1 VTHLRSS
8 ALALVLSLVA
18 APAFADPPKPAPKP
32 PAAKPAPPPAKPNAA
47 AKPGPKGKP
56 GKGPKP
62 PRNGPDEAAR
72 RSIAGGPTTEDATKS
87 AESPE
92 LKALREA
99 EREVFSPAAPRPG
112 NPWPNEAPYPVPID
126 PDRPAAHASGLPPSV
141 SPRDGVAEQLD
152 KEPELAWIKQLKL
165 PDLPVRWDSRVI
177 RYLQFFRDDPR
188 GRSTAAYGWRRSGK
202 YGESIRKALRAERVP
217 EALVWVA
224 MVESGFDP
232 VARSSAGAA
241 GLFQF
246 TPDGGSVYGLRVE
259 RGLDE
264 RLDPVKST
272 TAAAKYMSDLQR
284 RFGTWEMA
292 LAAYNMGFGGLLAA
306 VRKYNTNDYWEL
318 SRLEAGIPWETTLY
332 VPKIIAMAVVAENPA
347 VFGLEPL
354 PRDPAVAFDEVKV
367 RGGVS
372 TEAIAVAAGV
382 KSTDVE
388 ALNPQLR
395 AKRTPWDEKG
405 ETTFAVRIPPGHG
418 ADASRRVEQLA
429 PDVHLERY
437 TVRFGQTVELIAQ
450 EIGIPRGR
458 LAELNGMSAG
468 ELLRPGDTVFVP
480 AGLPRRPA
488 ERPTVVAPASPSAIP
503 GTKRVFYRVIPGDT
517 LRAIATAF
525 SVLADDLRAWNAVDP
540 SARLQEGMTL
550 QVFVPPDRDLSTVNA
565 IREEDATILTVG
577 TDAFFAWFEA
587 QKGRHRIAITVRPND
602 TWKSVSA
609 KYGLSVG
616 MLERINRRGRDKPLV
631 PGETILVYT
640 GKAGGDAP
648 TREDST
654 LPPMTG
660 DLPATRA
667 DEPAMMGDLRK
678 GAPASVAGRAHSVR
692 G

>member
-1 VTHLRSS
+1 MTHLRSS
-8 ALALVLSLVA
+8 ALALVLSFVS
-18 APAFADPPKPAPKP
+18 APAFADPPKPPAAKP
-32 PAAKPAPPPAKPNAA
+32 PVAKPAPQAAKPAPAK
-47 AKPGPKGKP
+47 GGKGKP

-62 PRNGPDEAAR
+62 PRTGPDDAAR
-72 RSIAGGPTTEDATKS
+72 RSIAGGPTAEDASKS

-126 PDRPAAHASGLPPSV
+126 PDRPAVHASGLPPSAT
-141 SPRDGVAEQLD
+141 PRDAVADQLD
-152 KEPELAWIKQLKL
+152 REPELAWIKNLKL
-165 PDLPVRWDSRVI
+165 PDLPVRWDARVI

-202 YGESIRKALRAERVP
+202 YGESIRKSLRAERVP
-217 EALVWVA
+217 EALMWVA

-272 TAAAKYMSDLQR
+272 TAAAKYLSDLQR

-367 RGGVS
+367 HGGVS

-395 AKRTPWDEKG
+395 AKRTPWDEKADQ
-405 ETTFAVRIPPGHG
+405 TFSVRIPPGKG
-418 ADASRRVEQLA
+418 AEASRRVEQLSA
-429 PDVHLERY
+429 DVRLERY
-437 TVRFGQTVELIAQ
+437 TVRFGQTVEAIAQ
-450 EIGIPRGR
+450 EIGISRSR

-480 AGLPRRPA
+480 AGLPRHPA
-488 ERPTVVAPASPSAIP
+488 ERPTVVAPASPTAIA
-503 GTKRVFYRVIPGDT
+503 GMKRVFYRVIPGDR

-525 SVLADDLRAWNAVDP
+525 SVLADDLRGWNAVDP

-550 QVFVPPDRDLSTVNA
+550 QVFVPPDQDLSAIAV

-577 TDAFFAWFEA
+577 TDAFFTWFEA
-587 QKGRHRIAITVRPND
+587 QKGRRRVSITVGPND
-602 TWKSVSA
+602 NWKTISA
-609 KYGLSVG
+609 KYGISVG
-616 MLERINRRGRDKPLV
+616 MLERINRRGRDKPFV

-648 TREDST
+648 VHEDGA

-667 DEPAMMGDLRK
+667 EEPAMMGD
-678 GAPASVAGRAHSVR
+678 
-692 G
+692 